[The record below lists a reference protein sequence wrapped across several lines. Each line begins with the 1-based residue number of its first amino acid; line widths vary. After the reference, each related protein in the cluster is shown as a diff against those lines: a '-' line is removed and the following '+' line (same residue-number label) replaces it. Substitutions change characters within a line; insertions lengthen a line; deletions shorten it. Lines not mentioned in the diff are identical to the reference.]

1 MVHNDSTGR
10 SCTKMP
16 TKSKTI
22 VFVTFLWAMI
32 SATSSLA
39 IAADAP
45 PLLNSKKTA
54 QIIDPRAGEREYER
68 SKRLLRA
75 IDEILKD
82 TAAIR
87 HDARKLPSKHEF
99 SVLTPPWIET
109 KEDRQEKVDR
119 LLDSAL
125 EIVTEVP
132 IVEMQK
138 KLRTYRQNIK
148 KMENQIAVLRE
159 KQLDAPKDGFLA
171 GYVTDTVSSIDENIL
186 DLNARIKANRLEI
199 SKIKKQISTG
209 LKNSGV
215 EIKEAQL
222 DILLGSV
229 IGGDLVKLVA
239 AFEAARSIDDRLSFL
254 MDQNGENLTAARR
267 YFAMHASLFALL
279 VHAQELVMDKIDAIY
294 LPRLGAIIKD
304 IRSARRDTYELL
316 RARNRT
322 DQRNTLLTN
331 LKSQTFSEKVAKTYR
346 SYLLAQRNQMS
357 RARQHTLRDLRIAD
371 NTYMTVEASFQL
383 RSLIKDASTSFE
395 AIRKLEAPGFD
406 NVFRNKDL
414 KREFENLTSKLAP
427 TS

>member
-1 MVHNDSTGR
+1 MLSFFKTFAHTTIAGALIFCIPLPAVAAPDSN
-10 SCTKMP
+10 KP
-16 TKSKTI
+16 K
-22 VFVTFLWAMI
+22 A
-32 SATSSLA
+32 A
-39 IAADAP
+39 I
-45 PLLNSKKTA
+45 K
-54 QIIDPRAGEREYER
+54 QQDPRSGDLEYER
-68 SKRLLRA
+68 SKRLLSA

-82 TAAIR
+82 AADIR
-87 HDARKLPSKHEF
+87 QDARKLPSKHEF
-99 SVLTPPWIET
+99 SIIAPPWVET
-109 KEDRQEKVDR
+109 KEDRQLKVNK

-132 IVEMQK
+132 IVELQK
-138 KLRTYRQNIK
+138 KLRANRSNIK
-148 KMENQIAVLRE
+148 KMEDQIAVLRE
-159 KQLDAPKDGFLA
+159 KQLDAPADGFLP
-171 GYVTDTVSSIDENIL
+171 GYVTETVASIDEKIVDINS
-186 DLNARIKANRLEI
+186 RIAGN
-199 SKIKKQISTG
+199 KKQITKIKNEISDG
-209 LKNSGV
+209 LKKSGV

-239 AFEAARSIDDRLSFL
+239 AFEAARAIDDRLSFL
-254 MDQNGENLTAARR
+254 MDQNGENLSAARR

-279 VHAQELVMDKIDAIY
+279 VHAQELVLDKIDTIY

-304 IRSARRDTYELL
+304 IRQARRETYQLL
-316 RARNRT
+316 RARNRS
-322 DQRNTLLTN
+322 DQRKTLQAN

-346 SYLLAQRNQMS
+346 NYLLTQRDQMS
-357 RARQHTLRDLRIAD
+357 KARQRTLKDLRIAD
-371 NTYMTVEASFQL
+371 NTYLTVEASFQL

>member
-1 MVHNDSTGR
+1 
-10 SCTKMP
+10 MP
-16 TKSKTI
+16 L
-22 VFVTFLWAMI
+22 FLNAL
-32 SATSSLA
+32 ARTA
-39 IAADAP
+39 IAALLLLWAP
-45 PLLNSKKTA
+45 GQIIAAPQSGAPKTGTE
-54 QIIDPRAGEREYER
+54 QIDPRQGDVEYER
-68 SKRLLRA
+68 SKRLLSA

-82 TAAIR
+82 TARIR
-87 HDARKLPSKHEF
+87 QDVRKLPSKHEF
-99 SVLTPPWIET
+99 SLIAPPWIET
-109 KEDRQEKVDR
+109 KEDRQLKVNK

-132 IVEMQK
+132 IVDLQK
-138 KLRTYRQNIK
+138 KLRANRSKIK
-148 KMENQIAVLRE
+148 KMQDQIAVLRE
-159 KQLDAPKDGFLA
+159 KQLDAPADGFLP
-171 GYVTDTVSSIDENIL
+171 GYVTDTVASIDEKIL
-186 DLNARIKANRLEI
+186 DINARIAGNKTQIIN
-199 SKIKKQISTG
+199 IKKQISDG

-239 AFEAARSIDDRLSFL
+239 AFEAARAIDERLSFL

-279 VHAQELVMDKIDAIY
+279 VHAQELVLDKIDTIY

-304 IRSARRDTYELL
+304 IRQARRETYELL

-322 DQRNTLLTN
+322 DQRKTLLAN
-331 LKSQTFSEKVAKTYR
+331 LKSQTFSEQVAKTYR
-346 SYLLAQRNQMS
+346 NYLLTQRDQMS
-357 RARQHTLRDLRIAD
+357 KARQHTLKDLRIAD
-371 NTYMTVEASFQL
+371 NTYLTVEASFQL

-414 KREFENLTSKLAP
+414 KREFENLTSKLTP

>member
-1 MVHNDSTGR
+1 MTLNFKSLVFASIFAVLSLSST
-10 SCTKMP
+10 S
-16 TKSKTI
+16 
-22 VFVTFLWAMI
+22 FV
-32 SATSSLA
+32 
-39 IAADAP
+39 IAAEKSDSNTDK
-45 PLLNSKKTA
+45 NSA
-54 QIIDPRAGEREYER
+54 EQADPRAGEEDYER
-68 SKRLLRA
+68 SRRLLSA

-82 TAAIR
+82 AAEIR
-87 HDARKLPSKHEF
+87 HDARKLPSKHEY
-99 SVLTPPWIET
+99 SIMAPPWIET
-109 KEDRQEKVDR
+109 REDRQKKVNR

-138 KLRTYRQNIK
+138 KLKGHRKTIK
-148 KMENQIAVLRE
+148 KLENQIASLRE
-159 KQLDAPKDGFLA
+159 KQLDAPKDGFLP
-171 GYVTDTVSSIDENIL
+171 GYVTDTISSIDEAIIDL
-186 DLNARIKANRLEI
+186 DARIAGNKREI
-199 SKIKKQISTG
+199 TKTKQQISVG
-209 LKNSGV
+209 LKKSGI

-239 AFEAARSIDDRLSFL
+239 AFEAAKAIDERLGFL

-279 VHAQELVMDKIDAIY
+279 VHAQELVMDKIDSVY

-304 IRSARRDTYELL
+304 IRLARRETYQLL
-316 RARNRT
+316 RNRNRI

-346 SYLLAQRNQMS
+346 KYLLTQRDQMS
-357 RARQHTLRDLRIAD
+357 EARRRTLRDLRIAD
-371 NTYMTVEASFQL
+371 NTYLTVEASFQL
-383 RSLIKDASTSFE
+383 RSLIKDANTSFE

-414 KREFENLTSKLAP
+414 KREFENLTTKLTP